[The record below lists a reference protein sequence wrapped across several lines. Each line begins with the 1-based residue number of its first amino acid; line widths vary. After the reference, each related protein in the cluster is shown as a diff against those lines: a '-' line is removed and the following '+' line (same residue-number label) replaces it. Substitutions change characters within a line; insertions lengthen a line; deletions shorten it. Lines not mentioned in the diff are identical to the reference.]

1 MDALP
6 YLRGIYGERKTV
18 MDYPAGAVVMLMTA
32 LSQRDIFEG
41 RVHREYAKIVE
52 AKAKRKG

>member
-1 MDALP
+1 
-6 YLRGIYGERKTV
+6 

-52 AKAKRKG
+52 SKAKRPYKT